1 MTNSVRVNQTNLP
14 EVVADLEGG
23 LMNELNERDRS
34 FINDLIN
41 GKWGFHKRNGKLS
54 EKQIHWVEV
63 LYKKALGVEPEQAAA
78 QNVGNLEGLVNL
90 FTLAKSNLKYPK
102 IVLEVSGYPL
112 KLSLAGPNS
121 KYKGSVLITDGGPYG
136 SNKWYGAV
144 SPEGEWTPS
153 KQVTEELRGI
163 IARTLNAFSKDAKH
177 AAMTYGH
184 MSSNCCFCN
193 KQLDTTESVEAGYGP
208 VCADK
213 WGLPWGTKS

>member
-1 MTNSVRVNQTNLP
+1 MSNSVRVNETNLP
-14 EVVADLEGG
+14 EVVADLEKG
-23 LMNELNERDRS
+23 LMNELEGRDRS

-41 GKWGFHKRNGKLS
+41 GKWGYHARNGKLS

-63 LYKKALGVEPEQAAA
+63 LYKKALGITPEAPKAE
-78 QNVGNLEGLVNL
+78 NVGDLQGLVSL
-90 FTLAKSNLKYPK
+90 FTLAKQNLKYPK
-102 IVLEVSGYPL
+102 IVLEAKGYPL
-112 KLSLAGPNS
+112 KLALAGPNS
-121 KYKGSVLITDGGPYG
+121 KYKGSIIITDGGPYG

-144 SPEGEWTPS
+144 TPEGVWNPS
-153 KQVTEELRGI
+153 KQVTEELRAI
-163 IARTLNAFSKDAKH
+163 ISRTLNAFSHDAKH

-213 WGLPWGTKS
+213 WGLPWGNKS